1 VRIEA
6 LLPYLDLD
14 IVPSAAERIET
25 HERGDDR

>member
-1 VRIEA
+1 VLIEA
-6 LLPYLDLD
+6 LPYLDLD